1 MALNYWQGAW
11 EKYFLFLNYCVNGVF
26 RVSHSKV
33 CKAVAKRGDENP
45 AREKEMDSPSFE
57 GFWAHLD
64 CKLTYGNR
72 NQTQLTLVY
81 SIYSS
86 VQKQNRKKQ

>member
-1 MALNYWQGAW
+1 MLGKIFY
-11 EKYFLFLNYCVNGVF
+11 FLNYCVNGVF

-57 GFWAHLD
+57 GF
-64 CKLTYGNR
+64 
-72 NQTQLTLVY
+72 
-81 SIYSS
+81 
-86 VQKQNRKKQ
+86 

>member
-1 MALNYWQGAW
+1 MLGKNTSFF
-11 EKYFLFLNYCVNGVF
+11 KLLRKSVF

-57 GFWAHLD
+57 GF
-64 CKLTYGNR
+64 
-72 NQTQLTLVY
+72 
-81 SIYSS
+81 
-86 VQKQNRKKQ
+86 